1 MKSYRFSLK
10 TILLIIAFTV
20 FLLYLALNLSSIW
33 DGVQKVVRLFSPV
46 TVGLCLAF
54 VLNVP
59 MRALE
64 NRVFAFL
71 ARSKRK
77 FLRALVRP
85 LSLILSLLLLL
96 GIITLLIVFIIPDL
110 REAIT
115 TLGMKLPVYFEQMKA
130 WMYRTLNEWNID
142 SSWLSEFTVNWKL
155 VSDTLL
161 SFLKSDNAS
170 NMLGG
175 AASWA
180 SSVAGGVVNVIF
192 SLVIAVY
199 YLLQKER
206 IGNFVARLVRAF
218 VPQKIADR
226 LFYVTH
232 LSGGIFSSFI
242 RSQCIEAVILGSLTF
257 VGMSLFRFEYAGI
270 ISMVIGFTA
279 LIPIIGAL
287 IGEIFGAFLLLT
299 VDPIRAVVFLVFI
312 LVLQQL
318 EGMLIYPK
326 VVGDS
331 VGLPG
336 ILVFSAVLIGGNM
349 GGIAG
354 ALLAVPV
361 CAVLFTL
368 LKEAMSKRSA
378 KSSSCSGEEEISEK
392 AQPEP

>member
-1 MKSYRFSLK
+1 MKTSRFSLK

-20 FLLYLALNLSSIW
+20 FLLYLALNLPTIW
-33 DGVQKVVRLFSPV
+33 EGVQKVFQLFAPV
-46 TVGLCLAF
+46 TIGLCLAF

-64 NRVFAFL
+64 ERVFGFMS
-71 ARSKRK
+71 RSKRK
-77 FLRALVRP
+77 FWRVMVRP
-85 LSLILSLLLLL
+85 LSLILSLILLL
-96 GIITLLIVFIIPDL
+96 GVIAVLIVVIIPDL

-115 TLGMKLPVYFEQMKA
+115 TLGTKLPVYFEQLKA
-130 WMYRTLNEWNID
+130 WLYRTLTEWNID
-142 SSWLSEFTVNWKL
+142 TAWLSEFTINWKL
-155 VSDTLL
+155 VSETLL
-161 SFLKSDNAS
+161 SFLQSDNAS
-170 NMLGG
+170 TVLGG

-180 SSVAGGVVNVIF
+180 SSLAGGIVNVIF

-206 IGNFVARLVRAF
+206 IGAFTARMVRAF
-218 VPQKIADR
+218 VPAKAAERI
-226 LFYVTH
+226 FYITH

-270 ISMVIGFTA
+270 ISLMIGFTA
-279 LIPIIGAL
+279 LVPVVGAL

-299 VDPIRAVVFLVFI
+299 VDPLRSLIFLVFI

-336 ILVFSAVLIGGNM
+336 ILVFSAVLIGGNA

-361 CAVLFTL
+361 SAVLFTL
-368 LKEAMSKRSA
+368 LKEAIAHRS
-378 KSSSCSGEEEISEK
+378 SRSQETPLPEEPTAE
-392 AQPEP
+392 

>member
-1 MKSYRFSLK
+1 VKTVRFSLK

-20 FLLYLALNLSSIW
+20 FLLYLALNLSTIW
-33 DGVQKVVRLFSPV
+33 EGVQKVFRLFAPV
-46 TVGLCLAF
+46 TIGLCLAF

-64 NRVFAFL
+64 ERVFGFM

-77 FLRALVRP
+77 FWRVMVRP
-85 LSLILSLLLLL
+85 LSLILSLILLL
-96 GIITLLIVFIIPDL
+96 GVISVLIVVIIPDL
-110 REAIT
+110 REAIM
-115 TLGMKLPVYFEQMKA
+115 TLGTKLPAYFEQMKA
-130 WMYRTLNEWNID
+130 WLYRTLTEWNID
-142 SSWLSEFTVNWKL
+142 TAWLSEFTINWKL
-155 VSDTLL
+155 VSESLL
-161 SFLKSDNAS
+161 SFLQSDNAS
-170 NMLGG
+170 VVLGG

-180 SSVAGGVVNVIF
+180 SSLAGGIVNVIF

-206 IGNFVARLVRAF
+206 IGAFTARMIRALVPAKAAER
-218 VPQKIADR
+218 I
-226 LFYVTH
+226 FYITH

-279 LIPIIGAL
+279 LVPIVGAL

-299 VDPIRAVVFLVFI
+299 VDPLRALFFLVFI

-336 ILVFSAVLIGGNM
+336 ILVFSAVLIGGNA

-361 CAVLFTL
+361 SAVLFTL
-368 LKEAMSKRSA
+368 LKEAIAKRSGKTQA
-378 KSSSCSGEEEISEK
+378 RLDEGEDKEEP
-392 AQPEP
+392 QPES